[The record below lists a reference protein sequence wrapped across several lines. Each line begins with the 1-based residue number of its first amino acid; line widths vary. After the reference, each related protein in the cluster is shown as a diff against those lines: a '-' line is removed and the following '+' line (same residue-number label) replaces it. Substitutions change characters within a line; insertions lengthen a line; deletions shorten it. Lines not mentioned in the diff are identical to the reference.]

1 VTRPIL
7 FVSDFGLDDEYV
19 GVCHAVIARVAP
31 GVRVIDLRHGTPARD
46 VTAGAMTL
54 AVAVPYAPDDAV
66 FLAVVDPGVGTTRRG
81 VAVEAGG
88 CFLVGPDNGVLAPA
102 VAALG
107 GPSRAVELELGR
119 VVTWPVSDTFHGRD
133 VFAPA
138 AAMLAAGA
146 SLEDFGTAVD
156 PSSLERVAIEPVAV
170 EPGRLDAPVLGID
183 MFGNVRLSARTADL
197 VAADLEGVGLR
208 VRTPAGEWPARRV
221 RTFGDL
227 GEEELGLLV
236 DSAGWLAVVRNGSR
250 AANLLDVSPYDRVIL
265 SAEGRAIG

>member
-1 VTRPIL
+1 VPRPIVFL
-7 FVSDFGLDDEYV
+7 TDYGLEDEYV
-19 GVCHAVIARVAP
+19 GTCHAVVASLAP
-31 GVRVIDLRHGTPARD
+31 DVRVIDLTHGIRPGD
-46 VTAGAMTL
+46 ILDGAITL
-54 AVAVPYAPDDAV
+54 ASAVTHAPEDAV
-66 FLAVVDPGVGTTRRG
+66 YLAVVDPGVGTDRRA
-81 VAVEAGG
+81 VALQAGSAM
-88 CFLVGPDNGVLAPA
+88 LVGPDNGLLSLAGE
-102 VAALG
+102 ALG
-107 GPSRAVELELGR
+107 GIARGVAIDPAR
-119 VVTWPVSDTFHGRD
+119 VAPGPVSATFHGRD